1 MIATLIRYAAPRR
14 APQPCAACAFHRRIT
29 ILIWELRPF
38 QIWCAVCAFHRKV
51 TSRSRPKVTSRSLS
65 SPKAGAARSHLPRPL
80 PQRSSA
86 RSHLPRPL
94 PQRPLVRPLVRPC
107 HPGRSMTGD
116 QAKRRARRHRDR
128 PCNMSA
134 PTGADPRDEKFHPQ
148 PEQISFDR
156 SLGTQHY
163 VVRDLPSRRLYI
175 IMRVLF
181 IIVLA

>member
-65 SPKAGAARSHLPRPL
+65 SPKGGAARSHLPRPLPQRSSARSHLPRPL

-107 HPGRSMTGD
+107 RPGRSMTGD
-116 QAKRRARRHRDR
+116 QAKRRARRHRDHLDT
-128 PCNMSA
+128 MSA

-148 PEQISFDR
+148 PEQIT
-156 SLGTQHY
+156 L
-163 VVRDLPSRRLYI
+163 
-175 IMRVLF
+175 
-181 IIVLA
+181 